1 MWRCEDVKMRRCEK
15 MWEDV
20 RRWEDEEKMGGWGED
35 VKMRRCEDEKMWR
48 RCEDVKMWGCED
60 VKMRRCEDVRMWR
73 WEDVRRCEKMW
84 EDVKMRRRWE
94 DEKMRRREDVKMRRC
109 EDVRMW
115 RWEDVKMRRCE
126 DVRMWRWEDVR
137 RCEKMWEDEKMRRR
151 WEDEKMWS
159 WEDVKMWRWEDV
171 KMRRCFTDPHYWK
184 NPALRRSREKV
195 SLGFEMPVHCV
206 KEVGFHLVFYFF
218 RKKTERFLLLDAIW
232 AYFTFWKVF
241 GGQTRLRYSHMS
253 SNPVCQSLQQL
264 KRHHYLRVSLTDRC
278 NLKCQ
283 LAASRCEAFQSSEYW
298 IGKVYM
304 SLIEIPT
311 LGLLMLFVRVKAIF
325 H

>member
-1 MWRCEDVKMRRCEK
+1 MWGCEDEKMWEDVRRCEDEKMRRRWEDEKMWRWEDVKMRRCEEDVKMWGCEDEKMWRWEDVKMWGCEDEK

-20 RRWEDEEKMGGWGED
+20 RRCEKMWRWEDEEKMGGW
-35 VKMRRCEDEKMWR
+35 
-48 RCEDVKMWGCED
+48 
-60 VKMRRCEDVRMWR
+60 
-73 WEDVRRCEKMW
+73 
-84 EDVKMRRRWE
+84 
-94 DEKMRRREDVKMRRC
+94 EDVKMRRC

-137 RCEKMWEDEKMRRR
+137 RCEKMRR
-151 WEDEKMWS
+151 WE
-159 WEDVKMWRWEDV
+159 EDGRMRRCEVEKMWRWEDV

>member
-1 MWRCEDVKMRRCEK
+1 
-15 MWEDV
+15 
-20 RRWEDEEKMGGWGED
+20 
-35 VKMRRCEDEKMWR
+35 
-48 RCEDVKMWGCED
+48 
-60 VKMRRCEDVRMWR
+60 
-73 WEDVRRCEKMW
+73 
-84 EDVKMRRRWE
+84 
-94 DEKMRRREDVKMRRC
+94 
-109 EDVRMW
+109 
-115 RWEDVKMRRCE
+115 
-126 DVRMWRWEDVR
+126 
-137 RCEKMWEDEKMRRR
+137 
-151 WEDEKMWS
+151 
-159 WEDVKMWRWEDV
+159 
-171 KMRRCFTDPHYWK
+171 
-184 NPALRRSREKV
+184 
-195 SLGFEMPVHCV
+195 V